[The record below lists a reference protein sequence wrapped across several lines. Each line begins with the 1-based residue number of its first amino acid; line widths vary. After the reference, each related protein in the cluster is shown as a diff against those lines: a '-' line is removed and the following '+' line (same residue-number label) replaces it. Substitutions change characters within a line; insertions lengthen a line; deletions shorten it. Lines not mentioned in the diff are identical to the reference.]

1 MKSSKMF
8 SVISIL
14 LIVSMVLVAC
24 GPATTVAP
32 KPTSLPPT
40 SLPTAAPPTA
50 TTAPATPTQA
60 AATPTKV
67 AEQPLY
73 LAIIWHQHQPLY
85 YKDPK
90 TGVYARPWVRMHAV
104 KDYYDM
110 AATVAK
116 YPRVHVTFNLTP
128 TLIRQLDDLAKG
140 AKDKYWVLAE
150 KPADQLT
157 EKDKTF
163 ILRHFFDANW
173 DHVIGRFPQYKA
185 LLDKRG
191 RDTTEATINKALKTF
206 TTQDYRDLQVW
217 FNLAWMDPD
226 ILAQEPFKSMT
237 KKEHFTEADK
247 APIFAEHLKLI
258 MAVIPEHRKLQDA
271 GQIEVTMT
279 PYTHPILPLL
289 YDTNLAKIAMPDVK
303 LPHRFSYPNDAIAQV
318 RKGVQLYEAH
328 FGRAPRGMWP
338 AEGAVAQ
345 QIVKMVADAKIQWM
359 ASDEEVLA
367 KSLGMG
373 GFTRDSRDTVKE
385 ADKLYRPYYA
395 VDQRTG
401 EKVAVVFRDHL
412 ISDKVGFT
420 YSGMSGE
427 SAAKD
432 FIRRIHNI
440 KAELKREGATGPHL
454 VTVILDGENAWEYY
468 RNDGKAFLND
478 LYKYLSDDPQI
489 KTITPSAYL
498 KMFPQQPTLQ
508 NLWAGS
514 WINHD
519 FSTWIG
525 EPEENEA
532 WNRLG
537 DARKVLSY
545 YDMLHRKQAPKD
557 VVAKAEDLIYTAE
570 GSDWFWWYGAD
581 QDSGDDAA
589 FDAMFRQT
597 LIDMYKTLGEAV
609 PENLYVPIV
618 SAKSPPPQQLLT
630 GNITPVIDG
639 LGEGPEWS
647 KAAAYRRQGGAMA
660 AGQILTAFFMGND
673 KKNLYLRL
681 DAARPWKEIGDG
693 GAALYIGVP
702 SAEKTDPFPR
712 FGDEMEPKV
721 TLGYGAAYQV
731 LVTWRKGHPQATIQP
746 ALGGAK
752 WGKETPIK
760 AGLHGNTIEVA
771 VPFAALGDLEAG
783 DKLKLRATVLS
794 MSGRRVKDMMPTDG
808 PATLVMPEV
817 GTVTPIISL
826 DDPVGD
832 DHGPG
837 SYVYPTDG
845 VFKKGVFDLTKFSVG
860 EDSRG
865 NLVFTF
871 FIRGPIEN
879 VWNSP
884 NGLSVQALDVY
895 IDVDHKP
902 GSGRR
907 MLLPGR
913 NAAVS
918 AKNAWDYAVWAEGW
932 TPGVFKVD
940 AKGNPQK
947 MDVPLK
953 VLVNA
958 AAHKVTLRVSRSAFG
973 SGDPAKWGYAA
984 AVLSQ
989 DGFPAPG
996 VWRVRDIEK
1005 SAQQWRF
1012 GGAPADSNHTRI
1024 IDLAWSKGASP
1035 TQEEILGRYKPSQ
1048 EKDMDKL
1055 SPDDFAQLP
1064 MLRK

>member
-1 MKSSKMF
+1 MTQRKRF
-8 SVISIL
+8 RCLPVL
-14 LIVSMVLVAC
+14 LILSTLLATC
-24 GPATTVAP
+24 TPAAP
-32 KPTSLPPT
+32 TPTPF
-40 SLPTAAPPTA
+40 PPTA
-50 TTAPATPTQA
+50 TALPPTPTVVPPTPTRA
-60 AATPTKV
+60 APTPTKQ
-67 AEQPLY
+67 AERPLY
-73 LAIIWHQHQPLY
+73 LSIIWHQHQPLY

-90 TGVYARPWVRMHAV
+90 TGIYSRPWLRMHAV

-116 YPRVHVTFNLTP
+116 YPKVHVTFNLTP
-128 TLIRQLDDLAKG
+128 TLIRQLDDLANG

-150 KPADQLT
+150 KPADKLT
-157 EKDKTF
+157 EEDKRF

-191 RDTTEATINKALKTF
+191 HDASEATINKALKTF

-226 ILAQEPFKSMT
+226 ILAQEPFKSLT
-237 KKEHFTEADK
+237 QKEHFTEADK

-258 MAVIPEHRKLQDA
+258 KAVIPEHKKLQDA

-279 PYTHPILPLL
+279 PYAHPILPLL

-303 LPHRFSYPNDAIAQV
+303 LPHRFSYPNDAIAQI

-367 KSLGMG
+367 KSLGMD
-373 GFTRDSRDTVKE
+373 GFTRNSKDTVKE

-395 VDQRTG
+395 VDRRTG
-401 EKVAVVFRDHL
+401 QKVAVVFRDHL

-420 YSGMSGE
+420 YSGMPGDA
-427 SAAKD
+427 AAKD

-440 KAELKREGATGPHL
+440 KAELEREGATGPHL

-468 RNDGKAFLND
+468 PNDGKAFLND
-478 LYKYLSDDPQI
+478 LYRYLSDDPEI
-489 KTITPSAYL
+489 KTVTPSEYL
-498 KMFPQQPTLQ
+498 KMFPKQPELKT
-508 NLWAGS
+508 LWAGS

-557 VVAKAEDLIYTAE
+557 VIAKAEDLIYAAE

-589 FDAMFRQT
+589 FDRMFRQT
-597 LIDMYKTLGEAV
+597 LMEMYKTLGEPV

-618 SAKSPPPQQLLT
+618 AAKSPPPQQPLT
-630 GNITPVIDG
+630 GSITPTIDG
-639 LGEGPEWS
+639 RGQGPEWS
-647 KAAAYRRQGGAMA
+647 KAEAYRRQGGAMA
-660 AGQILTAFFMGND
+660 KGQVLTAFFVGYD

-681 DAARPWKEIGDG
+681 DAARPWKEIAGG
-693 GAALYIGVP
+693 GAAVYIGVP
-702 SAEKTDPFPR
+702 SAEKSDPFPS
-712 FGDEMEPKV
+712 FGDEMSPKV
-721 TLGYGAAYQV
+721 TLGFGAAYQV
-731 LVTWRKGHPQATIQP
+731 LVTWPNGRPKAVIQP

-752 WGKETPIK
+752 WGKETPVK
-760 AGLHGNTIEVA
+760 AGLDGSTIEMA
-771 VPFAALGDLEAG
+771 VPFTALGDLEAG
-783 DKLKLRATVLS
+783 DKLKLRAAALS
-794 MSGRRVKDMMPTDG
+794 MSGQRVVDMMPDEG
-808 PATLVMPEV
+808 PATLMMPEV
-817 GTVTPIISL
+817 STVTPIITVE
-826 DDPVGD
+826 DPVGD

-837 SYVYPTDG
+837 SYTYPTDG
-845 VFKKGVFDLTKFSVG
+845 VFKKSVFDLTKFSVG
-860 EDSRG
+860 EDARG

-895 IDVDHKP
+895 IDVDHKS

-918 AKNAWDYAVWAEGW
+918 PKDAWDYAIWAEGW

-953 VLVNA
+953 ILVNA
-958 AAHKVTLRVSRSAFG
+958 AAHKVTLRVPKSAFG
-973 SGDPAKWGYAA
+973 KGDPAAWGYAA
-984 AVLSQ
+984 MVLGQ
-989 DGFPAPG
+989 EGFPAPG
-996 VWRVRDIEK
+996 VWRVRDVEPTAK
-1005 SAQQWRF
+1005 QWRF
-1012 GGAPADSNHTRI
+1012 GGGPKDTNHTRI
-1024 IDLAWSKGASP
+1024 IDLAWPKGKSP
-1035 TQEEILGRYKPSQ
+1035 TQEEILSKYRPSQ

-1055 SPDDFAQLP
+1055 SPDDFAQVP

>member
-1 MKSSKMF
+1 MRNSKLF
-8 SVISIL
+8 SIVSVL
-14 LIVSMVLVAC
+14 LVVSMVLVSC
-24 GPATTVAP
+24 GPATT
-32 KPTSLPPT
+32 PTQQPT
-40 SLPTAAPPTA
+40 TQPTAVPPTA
-50 TTAPATPTQA
+50 TALPATTTAVAATPTQ
-60 AATPTKV
+60 V
-67 AEQPLY
+67 AEQPIY
-73 LAIIWHQHQPLY
+73 LSIIWHQHQPLY

-90 TGVYARPWVRMHAV
+90 TGIYSRPWVRMHAV

-116 YPRVHVTFNLTP
+116 YPKVHVTFNLTP
-128 TLIRQLDDLAKG
+128 SLIRQLDDLANG

-150 KPADQLT
+150 KPANQLT
-157 EKDKTF
+157 AEDKQF

-173 DHVIGRFPQYKA
+173 DHIIGQFPQYKA

-191 RDTTEATINKALKTF
+191 HDSTEATINKALKSF
-206 TTQDYRDLQVW
+206 TVQDYRDLQVW

-226 ILAQEPFKSMT
+226 ILAQEPFKSLT
-237 KKEHFTEADK
+237 KKAHFTEADK
-247 APIFAEHLKLI
+247 APIFAEQLKLI
-258 MAVIPEHRKLQDA
+258 KAVIPEHKKLQDA

-289 YDTNLAKIAMPDVK
+289 YDTNLAKIAMPGVK

-318 RKGVQLYEAH
+318 QKGVQIYKDH
-328 FGRAPRGMWP
+328 FSRAPRGMWP

-367 KSLGMG
+367 KSLGMD
-373 GFTRDSRDTVKE
+373 GFTRNSQDTVQE

-395 VDQRTG
+395 VDQRSG

-420 YSGMSGE
+420 YSGMPGDA
-427 SAAKD
+427 AAKD

-440 KAELKREGATGPHL
+440 KDELKREGATGPHL

-468 RNDGKAFLND
+468 QNDGKAFLNN
-478 LYKYLSDDPQI
+478 LYKYLSNDSEI
-489 KTITPSAYL
+489 KTVTPAAYL
-498 KMFPQQPTLQ
+498 KMFPNQPKLK

-557 VVAKAEDLIYTAE
+557 VIAKAENLIYAAE
-570 GSDWFWWYGAD
+570 GSDWFWWYGSD

-589 FDAMFRQT
+589 FDMMFRQT
-597 LIDMYKTLGEAV
+597 LIDMYKTLNEPV

-618 SAKSPPPQQLLT
+618 SAKSPPPQQPLT

-647 KAAAYRRQGGAMA
+647 RAAAYRRQGGAMA
-660 AGQILTAFFMGND
+660 AGQVLTAFLMGND

-681 DAARPWKEIGDG
+681 DSARPWQEITG
-693 GAALYIGVP
+693 GAAAVYINVP
-702 SAEKTDPFPR
+702 SAEKADPFPR
-712 FGDEMEPKV
+712 YGDLMEPKV
-721 TLGYGAAYQV
+721 TLGFGAAYEV
-731 LVTWRKGHPQATIQP
+731 LVTWKDNKPQAVIAP
-746 ALGGAK
+746 ALGGSK
-752 WGKETPIK
+752 WGQGTPVKI
-760 AGLHGNTIEVA
+760 GLGGNTIELA
-771 VPFAALGDLEAG
+771 LPFTALGDLEAG
-783 DKLKLRATVLS
+783 DKLKLRTAVF
-794 MSGRRVKDMMPTDG
+794 SGQRVADMMPDEG

-817 GTVTPIISL
+817 GTVTPIITVE
-826 DDPVGD
+826 DPVGD

-837 SYVYPTDG
+837 TYSYPTDV
-845 VFKKGVFDLTKFSVG
+845 VFKKSVFDLTKFSAG
-860 EDSRG
+860 EDSHG

-871 FIRGPIEN
+871 FIQGPIEN

-895 IDVDHKP
+895 IDVDHKA

-913 NAAVS
+913 NAALS
-918 AKNAWDYAVWAEGW
+918 AKDAWDYAIWAEGW

-947 MDVPLK
+947 TDIPLK
-953 VLVNA
+953 VIVNA
-958 AAHKVTLRVSRSAFG
+958 ATHKVTLRVPKSAFG
-973 SGDPAKWGYAA
+973 AGDPAGFGYAA
-984 AVLSQ
+984 VVLSQ

-996 VWRVRDIEK
+996 VWRVRDVEQ

-1024 IDLAWSKGASP
+1024 IDLAWPKGASP
-1035 TQEEILGRYKPSQ
+1035 SQEEILSQYKPSQ